1 MRAATSMVNMQK
13 RTSPTVNAMNVV
25 RRTFGSSATVS
36 GTKTDPPAHKMAYFP
51 KMTSEFPRKS
61 HEFRRVLWTGES
73 SQLVEM
79 TIPVKGTGP
88 EGRGEIGNEVH
99 HVDQHLIF
107 TQGKCKA
114 IIAGEEQICKAGDL
128 CIVPQGTEHNFIN
141 VGDEELILFTV
152 YAPAEHNPTSVHHTK
167 EEGDKAE
174 DEGKDE
180 PPKWANP
187 NHH

>member
-1 MRAATSMVNMQK
+1 MVNMQN
-13 RTSPTVNAMNVV
+13 RTAPTVTAINVV
-25 RRTFGSSATVS
+25 RRSFGSSATAS
-36 GTKTDPPAHKMAYFP
+36 APTKMDPPAHKMAYFP
-51 KMTSEFPRKS
+51 KMTTEFPRKS

-79 TIPVKGTGP
+79 TIPVKGSGP
-88 EGRGEIGNEVH
+88 DGRGEIGNEVH

-114 IIAGEEQICKAGDL
+114 IIAGKEQICQAGDL

-141 VGDEELILFTV
+141 IGDEELILFTV

-174 DEGKDE
+174 EEGKDE